1 MTDQEIIAALE
12 QHRLQRSAA
21 EMQNLMASAMFGAG
35 PTAIEQRS
43 KPTITEILAEEEA
56 KNRRQDSDQQLILD
70 ILLDL

>member
-43 KPTITEILAEEEA
+43 KPTITEILAEEA
-56 KNRRQDSDQQLILD
+56 KNRQQDSDQQLILD